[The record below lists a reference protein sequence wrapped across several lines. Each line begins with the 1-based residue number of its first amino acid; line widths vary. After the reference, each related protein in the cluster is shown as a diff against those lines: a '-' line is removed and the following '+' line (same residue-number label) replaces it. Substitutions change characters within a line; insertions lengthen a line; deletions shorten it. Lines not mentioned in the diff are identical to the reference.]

1 VPDFATPS
9 RPTTDD
15 RPDITLPNGHV
26 LTPRKRFAKELKV
39 HPRSLARGN
48 HETVYIGG
56 VAYLDRDAALL
67 DIAGKLARRNEPP
80 TRRRNQPLKRP
91 PIGTAEA
98 TK

>member
-1 VPDFATPS
+1 MPDLAIPS
-9 RPTTDD
+9 RPTSDD

-26 LTPRKRFAKELKV
+26 LTPRTRFAKELKV

-48 HETVYIGG
+48 HKTVYIGG

-67 DIAGKLARRNEPP
+67 DIAGKLERRNQPP
-80 TRRRNQPLKRP
+80 NRRRNQALKRP
-91 PIGTAEA
+91 NIGTAEA